1 MRRVK
6 RATVVDTALPSK
18 EDEILSIGLLLF
30 VWGSWFFICGLL
42 VKGPLGRWYDREVS
56 VGHPFRQMIA
66 LSPLFLA
73 VGVAVL
79 FWTFLSD

>member
-1 MRRVK
+1 MWRGK
-6 RATVVDTALPSK
+6 RATVVDTALPCK
-18 EDEILSIGLLLF
+18 KDEMFSIGLLLF

-42 VKGPLGRWYDREVS
+42 VKGPLERWYAREVS

-79 FWTFLSD
+79 FGSFLSH